1 MKRFLSMAG
10 ASLVTSAFLDLLWQ
24 TGMGNPAP
32 WLRDGAM
39 FVVGAACLYILFTQ
53 RKRL

>member
-1 MKRFLSMAG
+1 MKRFLSMG
-10 ASLVTSAFLDLLWQ
+10 GVSFIVTAFLDFLWQ
-24 TGMGNPAP
+24 TGMGKPAP

-39 FVVGAACLYILFTQ
+39 LAAGAACLYILFTQ

>member
-10 ASLVTSAFLDLLWQ
+10 VSFIISAFLDLLWQ
-24 TGMGNPAP
+24 TGMGKPAQ

-39 FVVGAACLYILFTQ
+39 FAAGVACLYILFTQ